1 MTRVRAHLIAS
12 DAEAEL
18 YRDEIRAYLAENGW
32 EAGLRFGGLSALSVP
47 GADCGAEDVFLLL
60 SIYDLDAVRT
70 LYSRGV
76 MNVHCPAAP
85 SVWLTGRDAER
96 AKSLE
101 ERCLRENDLAGL
113 KRLNRIRMILSYLN
127 RETEMRSFPVQIQI
141 ETTSRCN
148 AECIMCGH
156 FIYKN
161 EIARHMDPELP
172 EAMDPYLKYA
182 ETVILHGYGEPFL
195 YPGMERML
203 EKYREY
209 GLRVVTNTNLSVL
222 SENVLRMMP
231 ELFSEITVSID
242 GCTKEVYEGIR
253 KGLSF
258 ETLVQNL
265 ERLREGAPDVKKIL
279 AMVIM
284 RQNLHQIPDMVR
296 FAKRYGFGTV
306 NFIALGSSPYAGNE
320 ADEVWNYPNVLRR
333 QLKEAA
339 GEARALGVE
348 LEMPL
353 PAGTLESPVSESDLA
368 REWEKIREKRF
379 FPYGDEQRAMY
390 ERHVAPRLN
399 ELEAAGI
406 RDHYSRYTSSPLERE
421 ALRPDGGRMCTGCC
435 DSVLFR
441 PYISLDGRVFACCL
455 HTKRYMGE
463 IGEDGSFGSIWNN
476 DLFREM
482 RSVFYGGKL
491 PEYCRSC
498 SFMDNDFLCLLKE
511 DGGARA

>member
-18 YRDEIRAYLAENGW
+18 YRDEIRAYLVENGW
-32 EAGLRFGGLSALSVP
+32 EAGSRFEDLSARDREHC
-47 GADCGAEDVFLLL
+47 ADDVFLLL
-60 SIYDLDAVRT
+60 SVYDLDAVRM
-70 LYSRGV
+70 LYSLGV
-76 MNVHCPAAP
+76 TNVHCPAAP
-85 SVWLTGRDAER
+85 SVWLTGRDEER

-127 RETEMRSFPVQIQI
+127 REIEMRSFPVQIQI

-161 EIARHMDPELP
+161 EIARHMDPELL

-253 KGLSF
+253 RGLSF
-258 ETLVQNL
+258 ETLVKNL
-265 ERLREGAPDVKKIL
+265 ERLREAAPDVKKIL

-284 RQNLHQIPDMVR
+284 RQNLHQIPGMVR

-306 NFIALGSSPYAGNE
+306 NFIAPTRGMKPTRCGTIRTFCAGS
-320 ADEVWNYPNVLRR
+320 
-333 QLKEAA
+333 
-339 GEARALGVE
+339 
-348 LEMPL
+348 
-353 PAGTLESPVSESDLA
+353 
-368 REWEKIREKRF
+368 
-379 FPYGDEQRAMY
+379 
-390 ERHVAPRLN
+390 
-399 ELEAAGI
+399 
-406 RDHYSRYTSSPLERE
+406 
-421 ALRPDGGRMCTGCC
+421 
-435 DSVLFR
+435 
-441 PYISLDGRVFACCL
+441 
-455 HTKRYMGE
+455 
-463 IGEDGSFGSIWNN
+463 
-476 DLFREM
+476 
-482 RSVFYGGKL
+482 
-491 PEYCRSC
+491 
-498 SFMDNDFLCLLKE
+498 
-511 DGGARA
+511 